1 MSETHEVDAEGR
13 AELMLALLAD
23 ARLPTGGHTQSAGL
37 EPALRAGMPAAHVP
51 RYVRARLAT
60 VTRVEAATAVVARH
74 AALAAG
80 PVPDGV
86 ASAAGD
92 LADTWLAWTARTPS
106 PALRETSQ
114 RLGRGYLRLLRRL
127 WAGHPAVAALDAAA
141 VLVADARR
149 ADGSPDADDGATSAE
164 RAPSGADTGAGR
176 RAATGRRAPQPP
188 RPVVLGVTA
197 ACAGLSAL
205 QVARLVGYEDVQT
218 VAAATLKLEPVDP
231 VVATGWV
238 VAAQPTI
245 DVLAHDVAHLTD
257 PRAIPAHGAPLVEQW
272 AEFHARTTERLF
284 SA

>member
-1 MSETHEVDAEGR
+1 
-13 AELMLALLAD
+13 MLALLAD

-37 EPALRAGMPAAHVP
+37 EPALRAGMDPTRVP
-51 RYVRARLAT
+51 DYVRARLAT

-74 AALAAG
+74 AVLAGLPDAAGAPRRPASPSSGPDDAWSPVSRALAD
-80 PVPDGV
+80 V
-86 ASAAGD
+86 
-92 LADTWLAWTARTPS
+92 WRAWAARTPS

-127 WAGHPAVAALDAAA
+127 WSGHPGVVGLD
-141 VLVADARR
+141 DASRLLAGDR
-149 ADGSPDADDGATSAE
+149 ATSGMPAGE
-164 RAPSGADTGAGR
+164 DVRATSGRTVRAPS
-176 RAATGRRAPQPP
+176 PP

-218 VAAATLKLEPVDP
+218 VAAATLKLAPVDP
-231 VVATGWV
+231 VDATGWV
-238 VAAQPTI
+238 VAAQPAI
-245 DVLAHDVAHLTD
+245 DALARDVAHLTD

-272 AEFHARTTERLF
+272 AEIHARTTERLF

>member
-1 MSETHEVDAEGR
+1 
-13 AELMLALLAD
+13 MLALLAD

-37 EPALRAGMPAAHVP
+37 EPALRAGMPAARVP
-51 RYVRARLAT
+51 CYVRARLAT
-60 VTRVEAATAVVARH
+60 VTRVEAATAVVSRH
-74 AALAAG
+74 VALAVE
-80 PVPDGV
+80 PVPDGAGSRPAGASPSASV
-86 ASAAGD
+86 PSGEVLDGAASAARD

-127 WAGHPAVAALDAAA
+127 WTGHPAVAALDEAA
-141 VLVADARR
+141 VLVAEVQR
-149 ADGSPDADDGATSAE
+149 ADAEPDVSGDGASE
-164 RAPSGADTGAGR
+164 GDRAPSGR
-176 RAATGRRAPQPP
+176 RSRTPQPP

-238 VAAQPTI
+238 VAAQPAI
-245 DVLAHDVAHLTD
+245 DALAHDVAHLTD

-272 AEFHARTTERLF
+272 AEIHARTTERLF

>member
-1 MSETHEVDAEGR
+1 
-13 AELMLALLAD
+13 MLALLAD

-37 EPALRAGMPAAHVP
+37 EPALRAGMPAARVP
-51 RYVRARLAT
+51 DYVRARLAT

-74 AALAAG
+74 GALEAAAC
-80 PVPDGV
+80 
-86 ASAAGD
+86 D
-92 LADTWLAWTARTPS
+92 LAGTWLAWAARTPS

-127 WAGHPAVAALDAAA
+127 WAGHPAVAALDEAA

-149 ADGSPDADDGATSAE
+149 ADGVPDPDEGATSAA
-164 RAPSGADTGAGR
+164 RAPSGTGAGAGR
-176 RAATGRRAPQPP
+176 RAATSRRAPQPP

-238 VAAQPTI
+238 VAAQPAI
-245 DVLAHDVAHLTD
+245 DALARDVAHLTD

-272 AEFHARTTERLF
+272 AEIHARTTERLF